1 MRFDWCI
8 YCCVLGW
15 DIFDYIECFFN
26 GCFAI
31 KCQDK
36 NKNRRTR
43 AKRKGIWRK
52 KSIDNNPKLHTDT
65 QNCTQRISL
74 YFSTLCTKWKVL
86 ILWFF
91 VGELK
96 RDYIMNVFMTLI
108 IAVLLKLQLCTWWQ
122 LTYWMRVLFSIS
134 IEWWNNTWQSFCF
147 VHCVIDSLATTC
159 TSIESDFFF
168 FFVDFFFTL
177 FAQPQIHGKIRT

>member
-1 MRFDWCI
+1 MQR
-8 YCCVLGW
+8 GK
-15 DIFDYIECFFN
+15 ES
-26 GCFAI
+26 GE
-31 KCQDK
+31 
-36 NKNRRTR
+36 
-43 AKRKGIWRK
+43 K
-52 KSIDNNPKLHTDT
+52 KVSITT
-65 QNCTQRISL
+65 QNCTQTHRIAPNVFRFI
-74 YFSTLCTKWKVL
+74 FSFFLHLLTLCTKWKVL

-134 IEWWNNTWQSFCF
+134 IEWWNNAWQSFCF